1 MRRRSGLSSGTET
14 ITETRFQP
22 HTGQAEIL
30 QSSVRFRVVVCGR
43 RWGKTAVG
51 KIAALEKARHGG
63 RVWWIMPTYGMAVDV
78 WRELKRELN
87 GDWVEKSEQE
97 RLLTF
102 EGDGFLRV
110 RSGHDT

>member
-51 KIAALEKARHGG
+51 KIAALEKARNRGK
-63 RVWWIMPTYGMAVDV
+63 VWCIMPTYSMAVDV
-78 WRELKRELN
+78 WREHNRELN
-87 GDWVEKSEQE
+87 GEWVVKAGKE
-97 RLLTF
+97 RRLAL
-102 EGDGFLRV
+102 ECVRV
-110 RSGHDT
+110 LCVRICA